1 VASKSIDTYVNGMHR
16 EKKKS
21 NPLMKIPVLRT
32 WFLVPCSYL
41 SEERNR
47 LGNDSTKIPRSN
59 PKIHNEKQ
67 RWWRKDTE
75 ARNRRSPNQD
85 GNLFEP
91 PIFRQNSVK
100 RETDSE
106 TDRQTDTLRERRNN
120 GCRQGM

>member
-1 VASKSIDTYVNGMHR
+1 MVCTE
-16 EKKKS
+16 EKKKFKILDE
-21 NPLMKIPVLRT
+21 NPSFT
-32 WFLVPCSYL
+32 DLVPCSYL

-59 PKIHNEKQ
+59 RKIHNEKQ

-106 TDRQTDTLRERRNN
+106 TDRQKDRHAAREKKQRMSS
-120 GCRQGM
+120 GM